1 MRVQA
6 LNTNDWSELSEFNTF
21 GAIIQTIPYQMEKPT
36 RNYETW
42 TNLLWVDWVALSGD
56 STGSAEIDSYNLQW
70 DAGTD
75 GASWSDLIGFDPF
88 EVTLS
93 GQFTDGV
100 VEGTYYQMR
109 VRAHNV
115 HGWGPFS
122 EVLSI
127 KAAGR
132 PL

>member
-1 MRVQA
+1 
-6 LNTNDWSELSEFNTF
+6 
-21 GAIIQTIPYQMEKPT
+21 
-36 RNYETW
+36 
-42 TNLLWVDWVALSGD
+42 
-56 STGSAEIDSYNLQW
+56 
-70 DAGTD
+70 
-75 GASWSDLIGFDPF
+75 LIGFDPY

-100 VEGTYYQMR
+100 VEGNYYQMR

-127 KAAGR
+127 RAAGR
-132 PL
+132 PLEPAPPTTVVNNENIRVSWVDPIDSAEQITQYLILFANKDYINFEEIPDYCDGSDPVVL